1 MGSGVRGIMV
11 RPVTNRVVVLLA
23 VLGLCVGCS
32 TAEISGQASPAGE
45 LDPSTVAG
53 LAVTQGPSGPKPDA
67 PNAGLTVRN
76 TDNGEMDQLA
86 ENALSDIFTFWSQQ
100 LPADFGKQFQ
110 PVTKLISF
118 DSNGTDLKVCGGQDT
133 TGVENAFFCP
143 VDDSVAWDRGTLLPV
158 LDQTFGPM
166 AVVTVFAHE
175 MGHAVQYQLGSITET
190 TPTIVKEQQA
200 DCYAGAFM
208 RWVAEGSA
216 PHFQLSTGNGLNQV
230 LATMMFIRDQVG
242 TTSTDESAHGS
253 AFDRVTAFQFGFSDG
268 PVRCDKID
276 NAEIQQR
283 ITELGFTSESLA
295 DDNVPVDAQT
305 VRLLAESLGATF
317 KSSTPGTAPK
327 IVTGDGSCPSG
338 ASTPPASFC
347 ASDNTIDIDENKLNV
362 LATLPPQDKLGVGSG
377 SLGDFAA
384 FGEIASRYVLAV
396 QKAEKTPLTDPNAG
410 LRTAC
415 LTGAW
420 AGVARHRFANGPQQ
434 QLLLGPGDLD
444 EAVAELLSPHSLIAA
459 DANGRQVP
467 SGFARV
473 QAFQIGFL
481 QGSKDCSTEFSWN

>member
-1 MGSGVRGIMV
+1 
-11 RPVTNRVVVLLA
+11 
-23 VLGLCVGCS
+23 
-32 TAEISGQASPAGE
+32 
-45 LDPSTVAG
+45 
-53 LAVTQGPSGPKPDA
+53 
-67 PNAGLTVRN
+67 
-76 TDNGEMDQLA
+76 
-86 ENALSDIFTFWSQQ
+86 
-100 LPADFGKQFQ
+100 
-110 PVTKLISF
+110 
-118 DSNGTDLKVCGGQDT
+118 
-133 TGVENAFFCP
+133 VENAFFCP

-158 LDQTFGPM
+158 LDQMFGPM

-175 MGHAVQYQLGSITET
+175 MGHAVQYQLGSISDK

-208 RWVAEGSA
+208 RWAAAGSA
-216 PHFQLSTGNGLNQV
+216 PHFRLSTGNGLNQV

-253 AFDRVTAFQFGFSDG
+253 AFDRVTAFQFGFADG
-268 PVRCDKID
+268 PVRCNEID

-283 ITELGFTSESLA
+283 ITELGFTDESLA
-295 DDNVPVDAQT
+295 NDNVPVDAQT
-305 VRLLAESLGATF
+305 VQLLSESLGATF
-317 KSSTPGTAPK
+317 RSSTPGKAPQ
-327 IVTGDGSCPSG
+327 IVTGNGSCPSG
-338 ASTPPASFC
+338 ASTPPASYC
-347 ASDNTIDIDENKLNV
+347 ESNNTVNIDQNKLNV
-362 LATLPPQDKLGVGSG
+362 LATLPPQDQLGVGSG

-396 QKAEKTPLTDPNAG
+396 QKAEKTPTTDPNAG

-459 DANGRQVP
+459 DANGKQVP

-481 QGSKDCSTEFSWN
+481 QGSKDCSTEFSWS

>member
-1 MGSGVRGIMV
+1 MI
-11 RPVTNRVVVLLA
+11 TAAVVA
-23 VLGLCVGCS
+23 LCVGCS
-32 TAEISGQASPAGE
+32 TVEVTGQATPAGE
-45 LDPSTVAG
+45 LDPGTVAG
-53 LAVTQGPSGPKPDA
+53 LPVTQGPSGLKPGVSSA
-67 PNAGLTVRN
+67 NLKVQN
-76 TDNGEMDQLA
+76 TDNGDMDHLT
-86 ENALSDIFTFWSQQ
+86 EDALSDIFTYWAQQ
-100 LPADFGKQFQ
+100 LPVDFGKQFK

-133 TGVENAFFCP
+133 NGVENAFFCP

-158 LDQTFGPM
+158 LNQMFGPM

-175 MGHAVQYQLGSITET
+175 MGHAVQYQLGSITDK

-208 RWVAEGSA
+208 RWVAQGDA
-216 PHFQLSTGNGLNQV
+216 QHFQLSTGNGLSQV

-242 TTSTDESAHGS
+242 TTSTDEAAHGS
-253 AFDRVTAFQFGFSDG
+253 AFDRVTAFQFGFGDG
-268 PVRCDKID
+268 PVRCNKID

-295 DDNVPVDAQT
+295 NNNVPVDAQT
-305 VRLLAESLGATF
+305 LQLLTQSLGATF
-317 KSSTPGTAPK
+317 NSIGTSKSGTSQPK
-327 IVTGDGSCPSG
+327 IVTGDGTCTAG
-338 ASTPPASFC
+338 KSTPPASYC
-347 ASDNTIDIDENKLNV
+347 PTGNTVEINQDKLNV
-362 LATLPPQDKLGVGSG
+362 LATLPQGNQLGVSSG

-396 QKAEKTPLTDPNAG
+396 QKAQKIPLTDPDAG

-415 LTGAW
+415 MTGAW

-444 EAVAELLSPHSLIAA
+444 EAVAELLSPNSLIAA
-459 DANGRQVP
+459 DVNGRQVP

-481 QGSKDCSTEFSWN
+481 QGSKNCLTEFNWN